1 MNATPLTVTPPDP
14 RPPHRYIAIEGP
26 IGVGKTSLAA
36 LIAERWAMRP
46 LLERPQDN
54 PFLERFYREGAR
66 YALPAQLSFALQRAQ
81 QAQELAAAQAAGLA
95 IVADYMPQKNE
106 IFARLTLGDDEWQLY
121 RALAERV
128 DVPAPAPDLVVYLQ
142 ATPEVLYA
150 RIQKRGIAMELQI
163 GDAYLRSLCDAYNE
177 FFYHYDRTPV
187 LTVAAEHLN
196 PLDSPDD
203 LALLMTRI
211 ETMRGRKESF
221 VKGGADR

>member
-14 RPPHRYIAIEGP
+14 RPPHRYLAIEGP
-26 IGVGKTSLAA
+26 IGVGKTSLAT
-36 LIAERWAMRP
+36 LLAERWGMGT

-66 YALPAQLSFALQRAQ
+66 YALPAQLAFALQRARQ
-81 QAQELAAAQAAGLA
+81 TAEIAAAQAAGAAL
-95 IVADYMPQKNE
+95 VADFMPQKNE
-106 IFARLTLGDDEWQLY
+106 IFARLTLADDEWQLY
-121 RALAERV
+121 RALAERI
-128 DVPAPAPDLVVYLQ
+128 DAPAPAPDLVVYLQ
-142 ATPEVLYA
+142 ASPEVLYA
-150 RIQKRGIAMELQI
+150 RIQKRGVAMELQI
-163 GDAYLRSLCDAYNE
+163 GDAYLRALCDAYNE

-221 VKGGADR
+221 VKGGVGR